1 VRIRPAAILIAAA
14 LLLGACGSAGDS
26 PAAESPAAGSPA
38 SAVSAEAAVQAEGG
52 HNDTDVMYLQM
63 MLAHHKQGLE
73 MVRLAVKGAKRDEIR
88 TLALAI
94 EVTQQDEVKLM
105 TGWLKQW
112 SAPTTVDHAPSAH
125 ADHGGLP
132 ATGPAE
138 IAALKKA
145 KGAAFETAFLN
156 LFVAHQHNAV
166 EMARLETKQGSNAE
180 AKAFAS
186 RVSTSRADQIQ
197 QMLQLMNS

>member
-1 VRIRPAAILIAAA
+1 VKLPYATVLISAA
-14 LLLGACGSAGDS
+14 LLLGACGTAPEAPAVEA
-26 PAAESPAAGSPA
+26 PAAQ
-38 SAVSAEAAVQAEGG
+38 AVEAKAEVQAEGG

-63 MLAHHKQGLE
+63 MVAHHEQGLE
-73 MVRLAVKGAKRDEIR
+73 MVRLAEQKAKRAEIR
-88 TLALAI
+88 TLAEAVDATQAD
-94 EVTQQDEVKLM
+94 EVTMM

-132 ATGPAE
+132 ATGPEE

-145 KGAAFETAFLN
+145 KGAKFESTFLN

-166 EMARLETKQGSNAE
+166 EMAHMETEQGSNAE
-180 AKAFAS
+180 AKAFAD
-186 RVSTSRADQIQ
+186 RVRASRADQIQ